1 MLILTL
7 RGTGIHGI
15 YEFTEYQWE
24 CEIMELDISEQ
35 DPEDMDLT
43 DVVLEYDELVS
54 AISVLEKRREELRT
68 RILNTFMEKDIDV
81 LRVGNVELRRKKVEW
96 KLWRIN
102 RLKSY
107 LMERKLWD
115 IVESVNRKTLTK
127 LIEKGILTEEELKGM
142 YDIETRYSL
151 HVDRV

>member
-1 MLILTL
+1 
-7 RGTGIHGI
+7 
-15 YEFTEYQWE
+15 
-24 CEIMELDISEQ
+24 
-35 DPEDMDLT
+35 
-43 DVVLEYDELVS
+43 
-54 AISVLEKRREELRT
+54 
-68 RILNTFMEKDIDV
+68 MEKDIDV

-142 YDIETRYSL
+142 YDQYFTNWIRKSSIPITISNI
-151 HVDRV
+151 

>member
-1 MLILTL
+1 M
-7 RGTGIHGI
+7 
-15 YEFTEYQWE
+15 EF
-24 CEIMELDISEQ
+24 DISEQ

>member
-1 MLILTL
+1 
-7 RGTGIHGI
+7 
-15 YEFTEYQWE
+15 
-24 CEIMELDISEQ
+24 MELDINEQ

-43 DVVLEYDELVS
+43 DIVLEYDDVVS

-68 RILNTFMEKDIDV
+68 RILDVLAEKDIDV
-81 LRVGNVELRRKKVEW
+81 LRIGDVELRRQKVEW

-107 LMERKLWD
+107 LMMKDLWD
-115 IVESVNRKTLTK
+115 IVESVDRRILSR
-127 LIEKGILTEEELKGM
+127 LIEKGILTEEELKGT

-151 HVDRV
+151 HVSRV

>member
-1 MLILTL
+1 
-7 RGTGIHGI
+7 
-15 YEFTEYQWE
+15 
-24 CEIMELDISEQ
+24 MELDISEQ

-151 HVDRV
+151 HVQYFTNWIEKSFRNG

>member
-1 MLILTL
+1 
-7 RGTGIHGI
+7 
-15 YEFTEYQWE
+15 
-24 CEIMELDISEQ
+24 MELDISEQ

-68 RILNTFMEKDIDV
+68 HILNTFMEKDIDV
-81 LRVGNVELRRKKVEW
+81 LRVGNVELRRKKMEW

-107 LMERKLWD
+107 LMEK
-115 IVESVNRKTLTK
+115 ETL
-127 LIEKGILTEEELKGM
+127 GYG
-142 YDIETRYSL
+142 
-151 HVDRV
+151 

>member
-1 MLILTL
+1 
-7 RGTGIHGI
+7 
-15 YEFTEYQWE
+15 
-24 CEIMELDISEQ
+24 
-35 DPEDMDLT
+35 
-43 DVVLEYDELVS
+43 
-54 AISVLEKRREELRT
+54 
-68 RILNTFMEKDIDV
+68 MEKDIDV
-81 LRVGNVELRRKKVEW
+81 LRIGNVELKRKKVEW